1 MKKKVAAMLVAFFV
15 IFQYVNIG
23 GITKQANALA
33 IADNII
39 TSITLSDVLTQNVIA
54 IIDQAVSEASED
66 IQVELGQRLNIE
78 YTYKLDASKGFQ
90 DGDTYEFQLPSELV
104 VYTPLNDKPLDDGDG
119 GTVGTFDVDLNGK
132 VTMTFN
138 ENIVGSDVEGSL
150 SFWTFFSKASVNN
163 KTEVPVEFSIG
174 DEVIIHIKPNV
185 SKSTTKD
192 GSTDKAINA
201 QNISWSIDVNKTL
214 KKVTNAKIS
223 DVIPTGLT
231 FTNDGTLTLEKLDID
246 TDGVASNPVLVDPTQ
261 YNVTAPAAPDN
272 ELVIELGDI
281 HSAYRVTYSTSIDST
296 HTNTPSFTN
305 NVNFT
310 GDNINPTSATKK
322 IDNKRGELLK
332 KTSTGYSETTQLVDW
347 QIKYNFGENTI
358 DPASITDLFD
368 NKHKLVGGSINV
380 YEVPDPNTG
389 AKGSLVP
396 ADDYTAAAHNAAGKN
411 GFIITF
417 DSEIS
422 SAYIIEY
429 QTEPTANVYKNE
441 TINNDAT
448 TDGGSASGSRDIVQ
462 KFFTKSNSG
471 FNYATRTIEWSIS
484 INGNGYELYDLLF
497 DDTFGI
503 DGQKLDASSMRIDG
517 ETVADS
523 TYTVNYKPDNSA
535 TDTVQGFSIDFGD
548 GNQPHAITYTTKYD
562 YADGS
567 YATNKSSYTNTGGLK
582 WKEEENGTELS
593 KTANSDPV
601 SNLETRDN
609 GFKNGRYYA
618 DTKEIVWEV
627 GINYNSKTLPN
638 ALVTDKLT
646 SKQKYVANSLEVR
659 HMTVAANGSTNTNGA
674 IVDPD
679 LYTLTVE
686 DDADGQNLIVDFGNI
701 TSPYYLTF
709 RTELEDEFIDD
720 KNIENNAILTADG
733 YDPKTLSETVQ
744 IPKAG
749 EYVAKSGDQNDSD
762 PNVIDWTVYINRGQ
776 STVENASIID
786 TPSSKQVI
794 VDDSFVLYDTSVDE
808 DGNVT
813 KAGPTDAS
821 LYEVNVETNPD
832 PDAGEGDSIF
842 TLTFKSVIKKP
853 YILEYKTII
862 DAEDGDSLANS
873 VAFRG
878 NGVDL
883 VTIEEPSEVEV
894 KLSGGAGTGSAYKGS
909 LKITKVDSSNN
920 AITLAGAAFELYRA
934 SNNQKVGD
942 TEYSG
947 NDGIVQ
953 FNNLKYGQYTLKEV
967 TPPVDYSIVSTG
979 EYTITINSKG
989 VQEITIANAKLT
1001 GDLTV
1006 TKVAAGNADKLL
1018 ANAVFDLYDSTMT
1031 TKLQRVTTD
1040 AAGKAVFVNIP
1051 YGDYILKEYRAPSG
1065 YKIDGEGEYP
1075 ITINED
1081 NEAFTVANQKRII
1094 VPEPEATPSPT
1105 PVASPEPTPV
1115 VTPAPTPSATP
1126 VPSETPSPTTKPSST
1141 PPIEKEIT
1149 KEEKPI
1155 EDKVDVP
1162 KNGHSKPGKQPENG
1176 KVTVSPD
1183 GKWVYTPNPGF
1194 IGKDKFSIIVT
1205 NGNGEEEELFFEIDV
1220 EEIPQGGLEGTP
1232 QTPDVDQL
1240 PKTGESSNLPF
1251 MALGVSLVL
1260 IGAALRLNRKSN

>member
-1 MKKKVAAMLVAFFV
+1 MKKKVAAMLVAFLI
-15 IFQYVNIG
+15 IFQYINVG

-78 YTYKLDASKGFQ
+78 YTYRLEASKNFQ

-163 KTEVPVEFSIG
+163 KTEVPIEFSIG

-201 QNISWSIDVNKTL
+201 QTISWSIDVNRAL

-231 FTNDGTLTLEKLDID
+231 FANDGTLTLEKLDID
-246 TDGVASNPVLVDPTQ
+246 TDGVASNPVLVDPTL
-261 YNVTAPAAPDN
+261 YNVTPPAAPDN
-272 ELVIELGDI
+272 ELVIELGVI
-281 HSAYRVTYSTSIDST
+281 ASAYRVTYSTSIDST

-305 NVNFT
+305 TVNFT
-310 GDNINPTSATKK
+310 GDNVNPTSASKK
-322 IDNKRGELLK
+322 VDNKRGELLK
-332 KTSTGYSETTQLVDW
+332 KSSTGYSETTQLVDW

-358 DPASITDLFD
+358 NPASITDLFD
-368 NKHKLVGGSINV
+368 DKHKLVAGSINV

-389 AKGSLVP
+389 AKGSLVS
-396 ADDYTAAAHNAAGKN
+396 ADDYTVTAHNAAGKN
-411 GFIITF
+411 GFILTF
-417 DSEIS
+417 DNEIS
-422 SAYIIEY
+422 GAYIIEY

-441 TINNDAT
+441 TINNEAT
-448 TDGGSASGSRDIVQ
+448 TDGGSASGSRGIVQ

-503 DGQKLDASSMRIDG
+503 DGQQLDASSLRIDG

-523 TYTVNYKPDNSA
+523 TYTVNYKPNNTA
-535 TDTVQGFSIDFGD
+535 IDTVQGFSIDFGD
-548 GNQPHAITYTTKYD
+548 GNQPHTITYKTNYD

-582 WKEEENGTELS
+582 WKEEENGTDLS
-593 KTANSDPV
+593 KTANSNPV
-601 SNLETRDN
+601 PNPETRDN

-618 DTKEIVWEV
+618 DTKEIAWEV
-627 GINYNSKTLPN
+627 GLNYNSKTLPN
-638 ALVTDKLT
+638 AVVTDKLT
-646 SKQKYVANSLEVR
+646 SNQKYIANSVEVR
-659 HMTVAANGSTNTNGA
+659 HMTVAADGSTNTNGT

-679 LYTLTVE
+679 LYTLAVE
-686 DDADGQNLIVDFGNI
+686 DDADGQTLIIEFGNI

-720 KNIENNAILTADG
+720 ENIVNNAILTSDG

-794 VDDSFVLYDTSVDE
+794 VDDSFVLYDTSVDA

-813 KAGPTDAS
+813 KAGITDAS
-821 LYEVNVETNPD
+821 LYEVNVEANPD

-842 TLTFKSVIKKP
+842 VLAFKSVIKKP

-909 LKITKVDSSNN
+909 LKIIKVDSSDNS
-920 AITLAGAAFELYRA
+920 ITLAGAAFELYRA

-953 FNNLKYGQYTLKEV
+953 FDNLKYGQYTLKEV
-967 TPPVDYSIVSTG
+967 TPPADYSIVSTG
-979 EYTITINSKG
+979 EYTVTINSKG
-989 VQEITIANAKLT
+989 VQEMTIANAKLT

-1006 TKVAAGNADKLL
+1006 TKVAANNADKLL

-1081 NEAFTVANQKRII
+1081 NEAFTVANQKRITE
-1094 VPEPEATPSPT
+1094 PEPEATPSPT

-1115 VTPAPTPSATP
+1115 VTPEPTPSATP
-1126 VPSETPSPTTKPSST
+1126 APSVTPSPTTKPSST
-1141 PPIEKEIT
+1141 PPIEKETT

-1162 KNGHSKPGKQPENG
+1162 KEGHSKPGKPPENG

-1251 MALGVSLVL
+1251 VALGASLVL
-1260 IGAALRLNRKSN
+1260 IGVALRFNRKVN